1 MNYPVKLSYEDD
13 LYHVEIPDFKLES
26 GITYGESIEE
36 ALKNAKEVIVL
47 ELADYEANNIEFPS
61 PTNFLELQKLVEN
74 NEIILG
80 VDFDYYYEKSL
91 IKISYQK
98 KTLSIPTWL
107 DILAKQKN
115 INFSQALQKAL
126 KEELGIK

>member
-1 MNYPVKLSYEDD
+1 MNYPVKLSYEDEV
-13 LYHVEIPDFKLES
+13 YYVEIPDFKLE
-26 GITYGESIEE
+26 GGVTYGENIED

-47 ELADYEANNIEFPS
+47 ELAEYEAENKAFPN
-61 PTNFLELQKLVEN
+61 PTNFLELQKSVED
-74 NEIILG
+74 NEIVLG
-80 VDFDYYYEKSL
+80 IDFDYNYEKSL

-107 DILAKQKN
+107 DVLAKQKN

>member
-1 MNYPVKLSYEDD
+1 MNYPVKLSYEDEV
-13 LYHVEIPDFKLES
+13 YYVEIPDFKLES
-26 GITYGESIEE
+26 GVTYGENIED

-47 ELADYEANNIEFPS
+47 ELAEYEAENKAFPN
-61 PTNFLELQKLVEN
+61 PTNFLELQKSVED
-74 NEIILG
+74 NEIVLG
-80 VDFDYYYEKSL
+80 IDFDYNYEKSL

-107 DILAKQKN
+107 DVLAKQKN